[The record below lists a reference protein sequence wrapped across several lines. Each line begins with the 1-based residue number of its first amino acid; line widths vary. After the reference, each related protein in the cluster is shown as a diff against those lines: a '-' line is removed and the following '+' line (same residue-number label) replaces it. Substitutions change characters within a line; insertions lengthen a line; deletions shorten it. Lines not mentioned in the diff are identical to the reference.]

1 MNLLL
6 SIFANDIVPIFA
18 IAGVGFLL
26 ARHFNA
32 SVETVSKIS
41 FNALSPCLVFYQLV
55 TSNITGSEFGRMA
68 LFCVLLT
75 AAMGLAAR
83 LMAIPLQLDRQTLS
97 SFLLVVMF
105 SNSGNY
111 ALPVVLFA
119 FGREALAYASVYF
132 VTSAILVYTVGV
144 FVAASGS
151 PGVRRALRGVAR
163 VPAIYAVA
171 AAAVIMLTRVEVPQA
186 VMRPVGML
194 SDAALPIMLLVL
206 GMQLERAVMP
216 RQPMAVATA
225 VALSLAVGPLAGVG
239 LAVLLGLAG
248 PARQAAILMAAMP
261 AAVVTTVLALEFDL
275 DPSFA
280 TSAVFVS
287 TMLSPFSLVLIIA
300 YLQVLF
306 RGAARE
312 RCDQCPI

>member
-1 MNLLL
+1 VPWLSDIIHQKLNLLV

-26 ARHFNA
+26 ARHFDA
-32 SVETVSKIS
+32 SVETVSKVS

-55 TSNITGSEFGRMA
+55 TSNITSAEFGRMA

-75 AAMGLAAR
+75 VAMGLAAW
-83 LMAIPLQLDRQTLS
+83 LTAIPLRLDRQTFS

-119 FGREALAYASVYF
+119 FGREALAYAGVYF

-144 FVAASGS
+144 FVAASGA
-151 PGVRRALRGVAR
+151 PGIRRALTGVLH
-163 VPAIYAVA
+163 VPAIYAVLA
-171 AAAVIMLTRVEVPQA
+171 AATIMMTRVEVPQA
-186 VMRPVGML
+186 IMRPIGML
-194 SDAALPIMLLVL
+194 SDAALPIMLLVM
-206 GMQLERAVMP
+206 GMQLERAVRP
-216 RQPMAVATA
+216 KQPMAVAIA
-225 VALSLAVGPLAGVG
+225 VALSLAVSPIVG
-239 LAVLLGLAG
+239 LGLSIVLGFSG
-248 PARQAAILMAAMP
+248 PARQAAILLASMP

-280 TSAVFVS
+280 TSVVFVS
-287 TMLSPFSLVLIIA
+287 TMLSPFSVVLIIA
-300 YLQVLF
+300 YLQRF
-306 RGAARE
+306 
-312 RCDQCPI
+312 

>member
-1 MNLLL
+1 VKDAPLAGIIHRPLNLLL
-6 SIFANDIVPIFA
+6 SIFADDIVPIFA

-26 ARHFNA
+26 ARHFHA
-32 SVETVSKIS
+32 SVETVSKVS

-55 TSNITGSEFGRMA
+55 TSNITGYEFGRMA
-68 LFCVLLT
+68 LFCILLT
-75 AAMGLAAR
+75 AAMGVAAG
-83 LMAIPLQLDRQTLS
+83 LLAIPLRLDRPTLS

-119 FGREALAYASVYF
+119 FGREALGYASVYF

-144 FVAASGS
+144 FVAASGA
-151 PGVRRALRGVAR
+151 PGVRRAFLAVFR
-163 VPAIYAVA
+163 VPALYAVV
-171 AAAVIMLTRVEVPQA
+171 AAAVIMAMRVGLPLA
-186 VMRPVGML
+186 VMRPIGML
-194 SDAALPIMLLVL
+194 SDAALPIMLIVM

-216 RQPMAVATA
+216 KQPVAVGIAVAM
-225 VALSLAVGPLAGVG
+225 SLAAGPLVG
-239 LAVLLGLAG
+239 LGLSILLGLSG
-248 PARQAAILMAAMP
+248 PARQAAILLASMP

-300 YLQVLF
+300 YLQRV
-306 RGAARE
+306 
-312 RCDQCPI
+312 